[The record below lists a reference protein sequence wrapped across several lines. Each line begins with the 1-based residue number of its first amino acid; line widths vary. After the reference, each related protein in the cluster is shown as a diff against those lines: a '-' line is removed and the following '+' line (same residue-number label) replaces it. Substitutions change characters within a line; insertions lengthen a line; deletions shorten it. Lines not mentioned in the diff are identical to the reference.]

1 MVARGGGGVEKN
13 NVKIGIPVE
22 GLEVAGE
29 EYRLFG
35 VVHHEGFGQGE
46 HFSAEAENF
55 ANEGEWLRYGESCQ
69 RLNIGDEIVSNT
81 AVLLFYSKLNN

>member
-1 MVARGGGGVEKN
+1 MLAIELKRMVARGGGGVEKN

-35 VVHHEGFGQGE
+35 VVHH
-46 HFSAEAENF
+46 
-55 ANEGEWLRYGESCQ
+55 
-69 RLNIGDEIVSNT
+69 
-81 AVLLFYSKLNN
+81 